1 MVLEYL
7 GGINL
12 GDIQKHLAD
21 DCGEA
26 KLDGSTSRFV
36 ASEVYLALEHIH
48 SHGILYRD
56 LKPENTVMSAENG
69 HVKLVDFGLSQYESC
84 DTNRTKGGRR
94 AKKDQRYMVE
104 GNVEYASPQVLDG
117 ERATRGDD
125 WWSFGCLL
133 YEMHTG
139 SSPFYERGDI
149 IVTHQRIARGEWH
162 ASGIDD
168 DAVLDILGRLLQ
180 IESTRRLTGR
190 AIREEAY
197 FGSTNW
203 EKILERE
210 ESSPLRRVVDTLT
223 TSTSALEASGRPDT
237 FVTGQT
243 SSWQLEVTRK
253 FFECRSRC
261 ETDEAVWADIIE
273 PNFFVFCMPRTPY
286 RAQAAST
293 TVCKR
298 TQRCAVSCLFE
309 LVEDMREAS
318 DSSKGS
324 VPVVFEVVG
333 GEFYGSESRAIAKL
347 MIYVL
352 HNKEQSVYAAA
363 KCTFDSV
370 SKKLTRVETCFDV
383 NAFMHKLDPT
393 GH

>member
-1 MVLEYL
+1 M
-7 GGINL
+7 
-12 GDIQKHLAD
+12 
-21 DCGEA
+21 
-26 KLDGSTSRFV
+26 
-36 ASEVYLALEHIH
+36 
-48 SHGILYRD
+48 
-56 LKPENTVMSAENG
+56 
-69 HVKLVDFGLSQYESC
+69 
-84 DTNRTKGGRR
+84 
-94 AKKDQRYMVE
+94 
-104 GNVEYASPQVLDG
+104 G

-253 FFECRSRC
+253 FFESVRGARPTKPSGRTSLSRIFSYFACRAHHTVPRLLPRPCPNERSAVRFQVYLNWWRTCARRATPRRARCRSFSKWSVVNFT
-261 ETDEAVWADIIE
+261 EVSPGQS
-273 PNFFVFCMPRTPY
+273 PN
-286 RAQAAST
+286 
-293 TVCKR
+293 
-298 TQRCAVSCLFE
+298 
-309 LVEDMREAS
+309 
-318 DSSKGS
+318 
-324 VPVVFEVVG
+324 
-333 GEFYGSESRAIAKL
+333 
-347 MIYVL
+347 
-352 HNKEQSVYAAA
+352 
-363 KCTFDSV
+363 
-370 SKKLTRVETCFDV
+370 
-383 NAFMHKLDPT
+383 
-393 GH
+393 